1 MILYIDTTD
10 NNKMILALFRKE
22 KENYILQKKKNIPAL
37 RRQAEKLLPS
47 IEKLLGD
54 FSLMIKDIEM
64 IVVNNYGGSFTSLRI
79 GVVTANALAYAL
91 KSEIRSG
98 RLEEK
103 KLIVDKKT
111 EKKFSSYFIIEAM
124 YSSEPN
130 IGKSKK

>member
-1 MILYIDTTD
+1 MILYIDTT
-10 NNKMILALFRKE
+10 NNTEMILALFKKE
-22 KENYILQKKKNIPAL
+22 KENYILQKIKNIPAL

-47 IEKLLGD
+47 IEKLLNS
-54 FSLMIKDIEM
+54 FSLTIKDVEM

-79 GVVTANALAYAL
+79 GVVTANALAYAA
-91 KSEIRSG
+91 KTEIRSG

-103 KLIVDKKT
+103 KLIVDKKIV
-111 EKKFSSYFIIEAM
+111 KKFSSHFIIEAM